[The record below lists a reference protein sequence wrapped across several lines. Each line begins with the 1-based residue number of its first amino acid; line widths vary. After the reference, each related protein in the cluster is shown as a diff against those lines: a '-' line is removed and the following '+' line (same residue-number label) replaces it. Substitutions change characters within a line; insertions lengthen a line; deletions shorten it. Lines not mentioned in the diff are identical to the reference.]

1 MTDRLGNVAEIL
13 PETGEEEIWKAVPGF
28 SKYEGSSFG
37 KIKNITTDHILQPKT
52 DKNGYL
58 VLNLYRDENGFSKR
72 YQKRVSRIIC
82 ETFYGPPEDPT
93 MVCDHIDRCRCND
106 YYKNI
111 HWATLVENRNNRTD
125 PYKKLTLKP
134 NTPVM
139 LMSKEGEFIA
149 RYKNANEA
157 SEKTGLSKTQ
167 ISANVN
173 GQRVP
178 FSIGYFIT
186 EEQYKSLTN

>member
-13 PETGEEEIWKAVPGF
+13 PEVGEEEIWKVIPGF
-28 SKYEGSSFG
+28 PKYECSSFG
-37 KIKNITTDHILQPKT
+37 KIKNIKTNHLLQQIP

-58 VLNLYRDENGFSKR
+58 VLNLYRDENGFAIR
-72 YQKRVSRIIC
+72 HHKRVSRVVC
-82 ETFYGPPEDPT
+82 RTFYGEPEDPT
-93 MVCDHIDRCRCND
+93 MVCDHIDRCRINN
-106 YYKNI
+106 YYKNL
-111 HWATLVENRNNRTD
+111 HWATLEENRNNRTD

-134 NTPVM
+134 NTPVV
-139 LMSKEGEFIA
+139 LMDKEGKFVA

-157 SEKTGLSKTQ
+157 SKETGLSKSQ

-173 GQRVP
+173 GQRAP

-186 EEQYKSLTN
+186 EEQYKNLTN

>member
-13 PETGEEEIWKAVPGF
+13 PETGEKEIWKAVPGF
-28 SKYEGSSFG
+28 SKYECSSFG
-37 KIKNITTDHILQPKT
+37 KIKNIITNHILQPKP

-72 YQKRVSRIIC
+72 YHKRLSRVIC
-82 ETFYGPPEDPT
+82 ETFYGKPEDPT

-134 NTPVM
+134 NTPVV

-149 RYKNANEA
+149 RYKNSNEA

>member
-13 PETGEEEIWKAVPGF
+13 PEAGEQEIWKTIPGF
-28 SKYEGSSFG
+28 PKYKGSSFG
-37 KIKNITTDHILQPKT
+37 RIKNIETNYILSPKP

-58 VLNLYRDENGFSKR
+58 VLNLYREENGFSKR
-72 YQKRVSRIIC
+72 HHKRVSRIIC
-82 ETFYGPPEDPT
+82 ETFYGEPENST
-93 MVCDHIDRCRCND
+93 MVCDHRDRCRTND
-106 YYKNI
+106 YYKNL
-111 HWATLVENRNNRTD
+111 HWATLEENRNNRTD

-134 NTPVM
+134 NTPVV
-139 LMSKEGEFIA
+139 LMSKEDKFVA
-149 RYKNANEA
+149 RYENSNEA
-157 SEKTGLSKTQ
+157 SRQTGLSKHQ

-173 GQRVP
+173 GQRIP

>member
-1 MTDRLGNVAEIL
+1 MIDELGNVATIL
-13 PETGEEEIWKAVPGF
+13 PEPGEEEIWKSIPGF
-28 SKYEGSSFG
+28 PKYEGSSFG
-37 KIKNITTDHILQPKT
+37 KIKNIITDHILQPKP

-72 YQKRVSRIIC
+72 HHKRVSRILC

-134 NTPVM
+134 NTPVV
-139 LMSKEGEFIA
+139 LMSKEGEFVA

-173 GQRVP
+173 HQRVP

-186 EEQYKSLTN
+186 EEEYKTLTK